1 MSFTFELAA
10 SLTHKGEKKCILVYI
25 SGHDSPTSMHTE
37 TKSNWTGVPAQED
50 SRSGP
55 TTYRSLTETTAISQA
70 SPDSF
75 ESPRE
80 ENRPTQAELP
90 TAPKSWMEQ
99 SGTVMQVELS
109 KLFVGKTNVRKTPGD
124 VGDLAESVK
133 EKGILEPVLTRPV
146 GGRYELVV
154 GSRRFE
160 AAKMAGLKT
169 IPAVI
174 RPMTDEEAIIVS
186 LVENIQRNDI
196 EPEEEYD
203 AIIALT
209 KVNPRA
215 YGTVDQLSKA
225 IGKSRR
231 YVDDRIN
238 AVEAVRN
245 IRRESGAGISVRQA
259 PLQAERNEGVLPVK
273 HATFLHRAEE
283 APTVQELPRRERIS
297 KMKQLAETIAPLP
310 SPEAESVVSHFVMAP
325 QRPVEDI
332 RSEVSTMHAV
342 KMDILLDP
350 RVAAGLRK
358 AAEERNTT
366 TEAVASLAIHSWLRQ
381 HQYA

>member
-1 MSFTFELAA
+1 MAKF
-10 SLTHKGEKKCILVYI
+10 
-25 SGHDSPTSMHTE
+25 
-37 TKSNWTGVPAQED
+37 
-50 SRSGP
+50 
-55 TTYRSLTETTAISQA
+55 
-70 SPDSF
+70 
-75 ESPRE
+75 
-80 ENRPTQAELP
+80 P
-90 TAPKSWMEQ
+90 TAQQSWKEQ

-109 KLFVGKTNVRKTPGD
+109 KLFVGKANVRKTPGD
-124 VGDLAESVK
+124 VGDLVESIK
-133 EKGILEPVLTRPV
+133 EKGILEPVIARPV

-160 AAKMAGLKT
+160 AAKIAGMKR
-169 IPAVI
+169 IPAVV

-186 LVENIQRNDI
+186 LVENIQRRDI

-203 AIIALT
+203 AIIALM

-215 YGTVDQLSKA
+215 YGTVEQLSKA

-245 IRRESGAGISVRQA
+245 IRRESGPGISVKQA
-259 PLQAERNEGVLPVK
+259 PAQSERKEGVLPVK

-283 APTVQELPRRERIS
+283 APTVQELPRRERVS
-297 KMKQLAETIAPLP
+297 KMKELAETIAPLP
-310 SPEAESVVSHFVMAP
+310 SPEAENVVSHFVMAP

-332 RSEVSTMHAV
+332 RKEVSTLRAV
-342 KMDILLDP
+342 KMEILLDP
-350 RVAAGLRK
+350 RVADGLRK

-366 TEAVASLAIHSWLRQ
+366 MEAVASLAIHSWLRQ

>member
-1 MSFTFELAA
+1 MPEKDDPDLARF
-10 SLTHKGEKKCILVYI
+10 
-25 SGHDSPTSMHTE
+25 PT
-37 TKSNWTGVPAQED
+37 AQE
-50 SRSGP
+50 
-55 TTYRSLTETTAISQA
+55 
-70 SPDSF
+70 
-75 ESPRE
+75 
-80 ENRPTQAELP
+80 
-90 TAPKSWMEQ
+90 SWKEQ

-109 KLFVGKTNVRKTPGD
+109 KIFVGKTNVRKSPGD
-124 VGDLAESVK
+124 VGDLVDSVK
-133 EKGILEPVLTRPV
+133 EKGVLEPVLARPV

-160 AAKMAGLKT
+160 AAKIAGLKR
-169 IPAVI
+169 IPAVV

-186 LVENIQRNDI
+186 LVENIQRKDI

-203 AIIALT
+203 ALVALM

-215 YGTVDQLSKA
+215 YGTVEQLAKA

-238 AVEAVRN
+238 AVEAVRS
-245 IRRESGAGISVRQA
+245 IRRESGPGISVKQA
-259 PLQAERNEGVLPVK
+259 PLQAERKEGVLPVK

-283 APTVQELPRRERIS
+283 APSVQELPRRERAS
-297 KMKQLAETIAPLP
+297 KMKELAETIAPLP
-310 SPEAESVVSHFVMAP
+310 SPEAENVVSHFVMAP

-332 RSEVSTMHAV
+332 RKEVSNLRAV
-342 KMDILLDP
+342 KLEILLDP
-350 RVAAGLRK
+350 RVADGLRR

-366 TEAVASLAIHSWLRQ
+366 MEAVASLAIHSWLRQ